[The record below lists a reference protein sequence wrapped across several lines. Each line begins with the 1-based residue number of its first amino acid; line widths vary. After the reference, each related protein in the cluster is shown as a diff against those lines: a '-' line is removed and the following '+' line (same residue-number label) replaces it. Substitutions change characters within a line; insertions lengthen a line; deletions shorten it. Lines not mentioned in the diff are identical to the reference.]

1 VARRPSIPIAC
12 TLSTSDAAAQ
22 AAEWVALRADLVD
35 HSEVP
40 RGRRLCFPI
49 AMADRVRDLAR
60 REATCCAFLDIVV
73 SEDERHVRV
82 TITSDD
88 PAAAPVIGL
97 LCGDPI

>member
-1 VARRPSIPIAC
+1 
-12 TLSTSDAAAQ
+12 
-22 AAEWVALRADLVD
+22 
-35 HSEVP
+35 
-40 RGRRLCFPI
+40 
-49 AMADRVRDLAR
+49 MADRVRDLAR

-73 SEDERHVRV
+73 SEDERHVHV